1 MASVAT
7 NSLAAWEEKYH
18 DITELYAL
26 ADELLVSV
34 ESASNPEMQLGLI
47 ERLVETLGE
56 SADVLGD
63 EYLGLCEGGAARK
76 KSAKSKVEGA
86 LRKIYV
92 AIGDTVTRARDLK
105 NALHLVVKKI
115 KRQLEQII
123 VNFAELITLALDR
136 IMQKHDMDELK
147 ARHANI
153 ALMLYS
159 NKGQG
164 QAT

>member
-63 EYLGLCEGGAARK
+63 EYLGL
-76 KSAKSKVEGA
+76 
-86 LRKIYV
+86 
-92 AIGDTVTRARDLK
+92 
-105 NALHLVVKKI
+105 
-115 KRQLEQII
+115 
-123 VNFAELITLALDR
+123 
-136 IMQKHDMDELK
+136 
-147 ARHANI
+147 
-153 ALMLYS
+153 
-159 NKGQG
+159 
-164 QAT
+164 

>member
-1 MASVAT
+1 M
-7 NSLAAWEEKYH
+7 
-18 DITELYAL
+18 
-26 ADELLVSV
+26 
-34 ESASNPEMQLGLI
+34 
-47 ERLVETLGE
+47 
-56 SADVLGD
+56 
-63 EYLGLCEGGAARK
+63 
-76 KSAKSKVEGA
+76 
-86 LRKIYV
+86 